1 MTRILA
7 RVIAVAALAI
17 TATLVASVPAQ
28 AAAVRQIKTVKDG
41 TCVRPYANPAD
52 LRAQNCNSKP
62 TRARDWQVIRV
73 GTLNTHPL
81 WQLKN
86 ANTGKCLARSGTT
99 GLGVPYSQSCGLG
112 ASTYWEVFTIKSGSK
127 TTAIV
132 LKSFSAFAWAG
143 RHACLRY
150 EGKYRA
156 ANVELATCDVRQTL
170 QRWRP

>member
-1 MTRILA
+1 MIRNLVRLLA
-7 RVIAVAALAI
+7 LAAVALTTTFAA
-17 TATLVASVPAQ
+17 ADPAQ
-28 AAAVRQIKTVKDG
+28 AATVRQIKTVKDG
-41 TCVRPYANPAD
+41 TCVRPYAKPAD
-52 LRAQNCNSKP
+52 LRAQSCSTKP
-62 TRARDWQVIRV
+62 TKARDWQVIAV
-73 GTLNTHPL
+73 GKLNGHPL

-86 ANTGKCLARSGTT
+86 RNSGKCLARSGTT
-99 GLGVPYSQSCGLG
+99 GLGVPSSQSCGLG

-150 EGKYRA
+150 EGKYHA
-156 ANVELATCDVRQTL
+156 ANVELATCNVGQTL